1 MTSKAVIFGG
11 NGQLGRE
18 LQTRLPGAWHFEA
31 PARAQLDIAA
41 ADIELLT
48 SELRRLAP
56 EAVINAAAYTAVD
69 LAESEREQAHLTNA
83 MAPAKLARVCAD
95 LNIRLIHVSTDFVF
109 DGRATEPYLPE
120 HECNPIGVYGAS
132 KLAGEQAVMAAHPE
146 AIIVRT
152 SWLYSRFGANF
163 VKTMLRLMAER
174 ESLAVVADQVGTP
187 TWAAGLAQAAWSA
200 AEHPGLHGIYHW
212 SDNGACSWYDFAVA
226 IRDEARDLGLL
237 TRTIEINPI
246 PASDYPT
253 TAARPAY
260 SVLDKNSSWR
270 DLRLPA
276 VPWRQQLQRMLLEL
290 QEHEN
295 D

>member
-1 MTSKAVIFGG
+1 MTSRAVIFGG
-11 NGQLGRE
+11 SGQLGSE
-18 LQTRLPGAWHFEA
+18 LKASLPAAWTCEA
-31 PARAQLDIAA
+31 PARVQLDIAA
-41 ADIELLT
+41 ADSDLLT
-48 SELRRLAP
+48 SELRRLGP

-69 LAESEREQAHLTNA
+69 LAESEPEQAHLVNA
-83 MAPAKLARVCAD
+83 VAPANLARVCAD
-95 LNIRLIHVSTDFVF
+95 LDIRLIHISTDFVF
-109 DGRATEPYLPE
+109 DGTADQPYLPE

-132 KLAGEQAVMAAHPE
+132 KLAGERAVMAAHPE
-146 AIIVRT
+146 AIIIRT

-226 IRDEARDLGLL
+226 IRDEALDLGLL
-237 TRTIEINPI
+237 TRAVEIKPI
-246 PASDYPT
+246 PGTDYPT
-253 TAARPAY
+253 PAARPAY

-270 DLRLPA
+270 DLEVPA
-276 VPWRQQLQRMLLEL
+276 VPWRQQLQRMLLDL
-290 QEHEN
+290 QEHKN